1 LLGVVEP
8 VASIAFVNAYQ
19 LSYVR
24 VLVACVKQ
32 RIRFGAEIVHPDRS
46 RRFRQRRTRI
56 SPRQY
61 PAAQRKVKSW
71 CRNQRGV
78 EIKRPMP

>member
-32 RIRFGAEIVHPDRS
+32 HTRFAAEI
-46 RRFRQRRTRI
+46 
-56 SPRQY
+56 
-61 PAAQRKVKSW
+61 A
-71 CRNQRGV
+71 
-78 EIKRPMP
+78 